1 MFLDRRY
8 LSSPLSNCYRFVK
21 IDPTTYTAYLD
32 NGIPVY
38 MLAQRFDI
46 DHDQDLIGQLSPT
59 MSQQE
64 LIVAVRAY
72 TCAFC
77 RAPYYLAL
85 DTDEDGINYYIKEL
99 IL

>member
-8 LSSPLSNCYRFVK
+8 LSSPLINCYRFVK
-21 IDPTTYTAYLD
+21 IDPNTYTAYLD

-38 MLAQRFDI
+38 MLAQRFDV
-46 DHDQDLIGQLSPT
+46 DKDQDLIGQLSPT

-64 LIVAVRAY
+64 LTVAVHAY

-77 RAPYYLAL
+77 RYPYNLSP
-85 DTDEDGINYYIKEL
+85 EDDSINYYIKEL
-99 IL
+99 VL